1 MNNQIQL
8 VLKSSTAEMPL
19 NDHELGIYLVPE
31 LDGLVGLPEIRTTSG
46 VNAGYDG
53 GWTSAQNYDAR
64 SITIRG
70 VIANQDVATVERLR
84 KQLVSL
90 AGQGKKEELTLDLV
104 TEAGNAYTL
113 QVRTIALDMAMKSV
127 LEKQE
132 FMLQLRADDPLIY
145 DASESAHEAFIQVS
159 KATGG
164 FLIDFELPLAI
175 TGGSDEAVV
184 ENNGFEQVPTTTKMY
199 GALHNPKLV
208 NQTTNQ
214 FMQIEADLGF
224 SEGQWVDP
232 SEPVEGENITIN
244 GAPAD
249 APLSSFSMAG
259 NTTQQTYTGKNYLN
273 IKAPT
278 YNTRGTTTTVNTKTG
293 EMSFSGTT
301 TAGYPWLLDTT
312 ASIPAGS
319 YVISIDHT
327 LSYQI
332 VFRFYY
338 DGSNY
343 TEGGVNAGS
352 TTRTITLPNDTIRI
366 VALYNVQSGVDI
378 GSNKVKPMVVAGST
392 PGDFEPYVGG
402 KASPNPDYPQAVQT
416 TTGYNKVKICGKNVL
431 NYGPYLR
438 ASSSGLTFTY
448 NSDGTLTIANT
459 STSTWHNVTSAFDA
473 YLPAGNYTFSIDH
486 ALTFTVYLQCWYQ
499 DGTTTNL
506 TISAGN
512 TSANTTFTSDVKQ
525 VQLVFASMT
534 GGQAY
539 NDTIKLQLEK
549 GPATNFEPYQG
560 QSYEVNLGKNLF
572 DISVANMTVA
582 RLNSSGNITT
592 GVTNRLCTAGYIEV
606 SPSTTYTLNALPET
620 SGKTLQAYIVGY
632 SQSGSET
639 AIGNYPTNAWYGFPI
654 TFTTG
659 SNCRFIRISYH
670 YSDDSTMATTS
681 ATNQQLEMGSQATS
695 YSDYFTPIELCKV
708 GNYQDY
714 IYKDGDDWK
723 IHKEIG
729 SYTFD
734 GSEPVWSRSGS
745 STPSVFVAATGIL
758 LGNYI
763 QIKFGE
769 GPSTLSDSFV
779 FSTNQGGAGGRFN
792 LYNGTT
798 YYQSLAISFDATA
811 IADITAA
818 KAWLASNTPT
828 FYGVLATPTD
838 TVITNEALVAQLEE
852 LLNNA
857 RMYNPQTNISS
868 QFAIGN
874 AQGEL
879 AVSYYTNKT
888 PDIRDE
894 LIIDSRLRTITLNGV
909 DVYHLK
915 TAGSEFIMLAPG
927 ENRLSLESDIPGD
940 NGYAQVSYKQGYLSI

>member
-175 TGGSDEAVV
+175 TGGSDEAAV
-184 ENNGFEQVPTTTKMY
+184 ENNGFEQVPTITKMY

-232 SEPVEGENITIN
+232 SEPVEGKSITIN

-249 APLSSFSMAG
+249 ASFADIQLKGDTSQAG
-259 NTTQQTYTGKNYLN
+259 TPTPS
-273 IKAPT
+273 APVAVK
-278 YNTRGTTTTVNTKTG
+278 TVTG
-293 EMSFSGTT
+293 E
-301 TAGYPWLLDTT
+301 
-312 ASIPAGS
+312 
-319 YVISIDHT
+319 
-327 LSYQI
+327 
-332 VFRFYY
+332 
-338 DGSNY
+338 
-343 TEGGVNAGS
+343 
-352 TTRTITLPNDTIRI
+352 
-366 VALYNVQSGVDI
+366 NV
-378 GSNKVKPMVVAGST
+378 
-392 PGDFEPYVGG
+392 
-402 KASPNPDYPQAVQT
+402 
-416 TTGYNKVKICGKNVL
+416 VKICGKNLAGDALVGSISWNGTVVTFNGDEIKVSKTGTGGITANAHTKTQYMPL
-431 NYGPYLR
+431 KNGESYAFSMMYKRGTIVRSGTESYYWRFFVYGVS
-438 ASSSGLTFTY
+438 A
-448 NSDGTLTIANT
+448 DGTKTQLSNAISIPNNT
-459 STSTWHNVTSAFDA
+459 ATPSATAVVTPTQDYVGF
-473 YLPAGNYTFSIDH
+473 
-486 ALTFTVYLQCWYQ
+486 AL
-499 DGTTTNL
+499 GTY
-506 TISAGN
+506 IAGN
-512 TSANTTFTSDVKQ
+512 TTPTTDGDVYFD
-525 VQLVFASMT
+525 VQ
-534 GGQAY
+534 
-539 NDTIKLQLEK
+539 IEK
-549 GPATNFEPYQG
+549 GSATDFEPYQG

-572 DISVANMTVA
+572 DAPVILSATITSYAGGTASATADTISISATSSDAYAPNIGTGSAYMGDSFYVDVKDVDNATLSFSASSSNGVKVICYGYNPSTNRHVNLGTVSSITSKTYSVASYDKILL
-582 RLNSSGNITT
+582 RFGNTANGTT
-592 GVTNRLCTAGYIEV
+592 LTYSDIQLELGSTA
-606 SPSTTYTLNALPET
+606 TTYAP
-620 SGKTLQAYIVGY
+620 
-632 SQSGSET
+632 
-639 AIGNYPTNAWYGFPI
+639 
-654 TFTTG
+654 
-659 SNCRFIRISYH
+659 
-670 YSDDSTMATTS
+670 
-681 ATNQQLEMGSQATS
+681 
-695 YSDYFTPIELCKV
+695 YFTPIELCKV

-714 IYKDGDDWK
+714 IYKDGNDWK
-723 IHKEIG
+723 IHKAV
-729 SYTFD
+729 SKVVLD
-734 GSEPVWSRSGS
+734 GSETWDIASG
-745 STPSVFVAATGIL
+745 
-758 LGNYI
+758 
-763 QIKFGE
+763 
-769 GPSTLSDSFV
+769 
-779 FSTNQGGAGGRFN
+779 
-792 LYNGTT
+792 T
-798 YYQSLAISFDATA
+798 YYTAVITDYATSYNVPFSQYYPGNTNVVSAGACPSGKIAFINTDMSYRFYIRDSSYADTTALKTWLQSHNMTVYYA
-811 IADITAA
+811 
-818 KAWLASNTPT
+818 
-828 FYGVLATPTD
+828 LATPTD
-838 TVITNEALVAQLEE
+838 TEITNEALVAQLEE

-857 RMYNPQTNISS
+857 SMYNPQTNISS
-868 QFAIGN
+868 QFAVGN
-874 AQGEL
+874 EQGEL
-879 AVSYYTNKT
+879 EVSYYTSKT